1 MKLRLGEAPYP
12 GAPVVVMIAG
22 LGGLGGYWLAQQSAL
37 GQAYQTVVYDQ
48 RGTGENPDA
57 LPEGYTLAD
66 MARELH
72 QALVIHGVQRYAV
85 LGHALG
91 GLVGMELAL
100 AFPEAVSALV
110 IVNGWLSLSA
120 WTRRCFGA
128 RERLL
133 LDSGPAAYIAAQ
145 PLFLY
150 PPAWAEENQP
160 RLEAEE
166 ALHNAHFQ
174 GTENLLRR
182 LWALKSADYRE
193 SAPRITTPVQ
203 LICARDDLLVPWTCS
218 QALQAALPHSRLS
231 VMETGAHACNVAA
244 APLFNSLLLAGL
256 AALIPEPHKET
267 V

>member
-1 MKLRLGEAPYP
+1 MKLRVSEAPFP
-12 GAPVVVMIAG
+12 GAPVMVMIAG

-37 GQAYQTVVYDQ
+37 SRDYQVVVYDQ
-48 RGTGENPDA
+48 RGTGDNADT

-66 MARELH
+66 MAQELH
-72 QALVIHGVQRYAV
+72 RALLIHGVHRYAV

-91 GLVGMELAL
+91 GLVGLELAL

-120 WTRRCFGA
+120 WTRRCFEA

-150 PPAWAEENQP
+150 PPSWAQENQP

-182 LWALKSADYRE
+182 LWALKNADYHER
-193 SAPRITTPVQ
+193 AARVITPVQ
-203 LICARDDLLVPWTCS
+203 IICARDDMLVPWTCS
-218 QALQAALPHSRLS
+218 QALHEALPHSRLD
-231 VMETGAHACNVAA
+231 VIDFGGHACNVT
-244 APLFNSLLLAGL
+244 APQPFHSLLYAGL
-256 AALIPEPHKET
+256 TSLAPAPHKET